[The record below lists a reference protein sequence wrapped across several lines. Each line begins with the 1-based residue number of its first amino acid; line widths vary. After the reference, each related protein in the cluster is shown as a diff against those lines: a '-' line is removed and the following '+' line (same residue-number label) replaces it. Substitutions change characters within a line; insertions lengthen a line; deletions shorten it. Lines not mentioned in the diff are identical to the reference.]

1 VFAGEVES
9 PVFVK
14 VAVADRGAE
23 GEYWTYAGAVGPSEG
38 IEASVPG
45 DPVRPG
51 PRLWEAFAFSFW
63 ALTGA
68 ACSGYFFLVST
79 GPIQAGPGYGIWL
92 SEAPPESLPGWTGLG
107 PLGPYLFPFARLGLL
122 SWLLALI
129 VFPVGFARLSKAQR
143 PQWWSAAWT
152 YAAMTGMALAVLA
165 IASYQLPA
173 EVSASNPMGYA
184 YVKVPF
190 INWQEIP
197 AAIGFL
203 VLAVAMWWILTAPRR
218 LAARPVELL

>member
-1 VFAGEVES
+1 
-9 PVFVK
+9 
-14 VAVADRGAE
+14 
-23 GEYWTYAGAVGPSEG
+23 
-38 IEASVPG
+38 
-45 DPVRPG
+45 
-51 PRLWEAFAFSFW
+51 LWEAFAFSFW

-122 SWLLALI
+122 SWLLAPI
-129 VFPVGFARLSKAQR
+129 VFSIGFARLSRAQR

-152 YAAMTGMALAVLA
+152 YAAMAGMALALLA
-165 IASYQLPA
+165 IVLYQLPA

-197 AAIGFL
+197 ETIGFL
-203 VLAVAMWWILTAPRR
+203 ILAAAMWRILTAPRR
-218 LAARPVELL
+218 LAARPVELPSA